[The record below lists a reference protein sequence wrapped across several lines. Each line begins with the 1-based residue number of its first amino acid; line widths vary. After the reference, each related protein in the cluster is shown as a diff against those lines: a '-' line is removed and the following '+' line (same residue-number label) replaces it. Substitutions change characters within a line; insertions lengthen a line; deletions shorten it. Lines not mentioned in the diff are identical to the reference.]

1 MADAEQLDK
10 INALHI
16 ERSLALNTQWDDGS
30 PVDLLVYLGES
41 WRREAALVAA
51 SRKRGAKAEAASL
64 TEGARLLGLDVARMR
79 RTPTSPPTDKP
90 PLVPAA
96 RPHTS
101 ETIDR
106 SARLRALENDTRLC
120 PQTDQRH
127 GESDLSC
134 GCGWKRSDAPDEPD
148 TPMTPAELDAYLA
161 GETPEIPTELSERIE
176 HAISHPETLVTR
188 ERPEHHEDHF
198 APGVIEE
205 SIALISALQLSTAAR
220 DELAN
225 VVHTDLAPVFMGS
238 AITEKL
244 NGQPYYDERDLA
256 LREALREDALVDAL
270 DAADA
275 EQELHREIRAM
286 TETFPFREASIP
298 PAPTYRPPP
307 RPASVPADFAISWAD
322 LGTPALGQLGLTIPD
337 HVSPSQ
343 LSTMD
348 TCPAQAR
355 LGRYVGEAGLPGI
368 PLWGAIGGTAFH
380 ACVEEVERDSYWLNP
395 PERALTQPLWS
406 MAFHKAI
413 AEEHAKGHGIGMDD
427 WYASNRGRENYAWW
441 LEEGAAMVDRYVRY
455 RQEHADGR
463 TVLILPDGRP
473 AIELELNLELYG
485 RLDETGSTLPLKVI
499 LDIVWLM
506 PDGSLE
512 IWDHKTKSRMDE
524 DTIQLGTQAWALR
537 GLLEEMERG
546 DVRPWGG
553 ITARYF
559 DARKGT
565 LTDAFD
571 PLERHPLAE
580 LELRYA
586 DLDDRRR
593 NRPAVPRPS
602 ALCKACPMRWLC
614 PAGGRR

>member
-10 INALHI
+10 IKALHVQ
-16 ERSLALNTQWDDGS
+16 RSLALNTKWDDVS

-41 WRREAALVAA
+41 WRTEAALVAA
-51 SRKRGAKAEAASL
+51 SRKRGGKSESAAL
-64 TEGARLLGLDVARMR
+64 TEAARLLDLDMARLR
-79 RTPTSPPTDKP
+79 RAPTPPPTDKP
-90 PLVPAA
+90 PLVPEPPAP
-96 RPHTS
+96 RPHTT

-106 SARLRALENDTRLC
+106 SARLKALENDTRLC

-134 GCGWKRSDAPDEPD
+134 GCGWKRSDPLATATPDV
-148 TPMTPAELDAYLA
+148 PMTPAELDAYLS
-161 GETPEIPTELSERIE
+161 GETSE
-176 HAISHPETLVTR
+176 P
-188 ERPEHHEDHF
+188 DHF
-198 APGVIEE
+198 APGVMEE
-205 SIALISALQLSTAAR
+205 SIALVSALQLSANAR
-220 DELAN
+220 TELAN
-225 VVHTDLAPVFMGS
+225 VTHTDLAPMFVGPEV
-238 AITEKL
+238 AAARIEAL
-244 NGQPYYDERDLA
+244 NGRPEHVETIKAEMSAERDAA
-256 LREALREDALVDAL
+256 LHEALREDALVDAL

-275 EQELHREIRAM
+275 EQKLHREVRQM

-298 PAPTYRPPP
+298 PAPTYRSPP
-307 RPASVPADFAISWAD
+307 RPANAPAD
-322 LGTPALGQLGLTIPD
+322 LTYGWGMLAQPGSLVASGIPE

-355 LGRYVGEAGLPGI
+355 LGRYVGESGLPGI
-368 PLWGAIGGTAFH
+368 PLWANIGGTAFH
-380 ACVEEVERDSYWLNP
+380 ACVEQI
-395 PERALTQPLWS
+395 ERAAMAGLESHTQPIWS
-406 MAFHKAI
+406 MTFHKAI
-413 AEEHAKGHGIGMDD
+413 ADEHAKGHGIGMDD
-427 WYASNRGRENYAWW
+427 WYASNRGRENYSWW
-441 LEEGAAMVDRYVRY
+441 LEEGAAMVERYVAY

-473 AIELELNLELYG
+473 AIELELNLDLNG
-485 RLDETGSTLPLKVI
+485 LSVKVI
-499 LDIVWLM
+499 LDIVWQL

-524 DTIQLGTQAWALR
+524 DTIQLGTQAWAL
-537 GLLEEMERG
+537 
-546 DVRPWGG
+546 VRNEIGG
-553 ITARYF
+553 AQPIAARYF

-571 PLERHPLAE
+571 PLNRHPLAE

>member
-16 ERSLALNTQWDDGS
+16 ERMSIFDGMIIEHNVRPDLSGTGEFLAWLAD
-30 PVDLLVYLGES
+30 S
-41 WRREAALVAA
+41 WRREAALVAT
-51 SRKRGAKAEAASL
+51 SRKRGGKSESASL
-64 TEGARLLGLDVARMR
+64 TEAARLLDLDVARLR
-79 RTPTSPPTDKP
+79 RAPTSAPTDKP
-90 PLVPAA
+90 PLVPEPPAP
-96 RPHTS
+96 RPHTT
-101 ETIDR
+101 ETINR
-106 SARLRALENDTRLC
+106 SERLRALENDTRLC

-161 GETPEIPTELSERIE
+161 GADASAVLDDDLGEPER
-176 HAISHPETLVTR
+176 
-188 ERPEHHEDHF
+188 
-198 APGVIEE
+198 E
-205 SIALISALQLSTAAR
+205 SIALISALQLSAAAR
-220 DELAN
+220 VELAN
-225 VVHTDLAPVFMGS
+225 VVHTDLAPVFVGS

-244 NGQPYYDERDLA
+244 GI
-256 LREALREDALVDAL
+256 DAQ
-270 DAADA
+270 
-275 EQELHREIRAM
+275 EQEFHREIRAM

-307 RPASVPADFAISWAD
+307 RPANVPADFAIGWAD
-322 LGTPALGQLGLTIPD
+322 LGTPTLGQPGMSIPD

-348 TCPAQAR
+348 KCPAQAR

-380 ACVEEVERDSYWLNP
+380 AVVEDFERAVERVGMDGLLLN
-395 PERALTQPLWS
+395 ETNYGVSHTQPLWS

-413 AEEHAKGHGIGMDD
+413 ADEHAKGHGIGMDD

-463 TVLILPDGRP
+463 SVLILPDGRP
-473 AIELELNLELYG
+473 AIELELTLDLNASTDNGDGTGAYG
-485 RLDETGSTLPLKVI
+485 ILPVKVI
-499 LDIVWLM
+499 LDIVWQL

-524 DTIQLGTQAWALR
+524 DTIQLGTQAHALR
-537 GLLEEMERG
+537 DELERQYLEHNTAPSGPSYR
-546 DVRPWGG
+546 